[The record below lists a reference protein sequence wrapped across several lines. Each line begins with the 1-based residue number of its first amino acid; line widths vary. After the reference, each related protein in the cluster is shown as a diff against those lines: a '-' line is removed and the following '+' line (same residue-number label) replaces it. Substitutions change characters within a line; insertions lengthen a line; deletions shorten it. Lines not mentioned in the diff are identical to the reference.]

1 MTTYTRRPRRY
12 PICADFSSAITS
24 NFLFFLFAERSF
36 KTLFL
41 LIWKPFQH
49 LTTRLDSS
57 SAYIYQQTLETFLS
71 FFCNCILISRERMP
85 LPDATSQVLQRKH
98 FPPTMLIH
106 IQINKREEP
115 QLLDMPIS
123 GIRNYIFAIVPYYI
137 GLHI

>member
-1 MTTYTRRPRRY
+1 MTTYATPSALSNLRRLQQRDHFQLP
-12 PICADFSSAITS
+12 
-24 NFLFFLFAERSF
+24 FFFFPERSF
-36 KTLFL
+36 KTFFL
-41 LIWKPFQH
+41 LIRKPFQH
-49 LTTRLDSS
+49 LTTWLDSS
-57 SAYIYQQTLETFLS
+57 SAYIYQQTLETFLF

-123 GIRNYIFAIVPYYI
+123 GIRNYISAIVPYYI